1 MMIRKPALHPL
12 GDTEYL
18 LEQWGWWRMDG
29 RGIPSY
35 ASPMLAL
42 MRDAMPS
49 PAKSYCITDEL
60 ACIVDAALA
69 RLCKR
74 DQQMGDI
81 VWLYFGAK
89 WPAVRVG
96 RYHQVSEGKARE
108 LMKAG
113 VAWIDCVLESNK
125 EGRRAGYSENHSD
138 TPLLRTDEIKAVK
151 RTKLTVQLHAS

>member
-1 MMIRKPALHPL
+1 MIRKPALHPL
-12 GDTEYL
+12 GATEYL

-35 ASPMLAL
+35 ASPTMSL

-49 PAKSYCITDEL
+49 TTKSYYITDEL
-60 ACIVDAALA
+60 ACVVDAALA
-69 RLCKR
+69 RLYKR
-74 DQQMGDI
+74 DQQMADI

-96 RYHQVSEGKARE
+96 RFHQVSEGKARE

-113 VAWIDCVLESNK
+113 VAWIDCILECIKDGAGQGIRTSGGPALVSSN
-125 EGRRAGYSENHSD
+125 
-138 TPLLRTDEIKAVK
+138 P
-151 RTKLTVQLHAS
+151 